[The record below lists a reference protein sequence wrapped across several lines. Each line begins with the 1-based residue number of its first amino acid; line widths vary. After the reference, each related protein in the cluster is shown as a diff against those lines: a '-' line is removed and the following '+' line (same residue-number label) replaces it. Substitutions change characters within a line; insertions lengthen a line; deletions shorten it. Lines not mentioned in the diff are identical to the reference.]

1 MKNKNLFTLLCAFVL
16 VSAGFAF
23 SFWPLVPA
31 GIALLVLYG
40 HTALGI
46 TAGLIFDIVW
56 GAPMGML
63 AFLHFPFLLFALLCV
78 LIRVVALRVI
88 LPRGDLDAL

>member
-1 MKNKNLFTLLCAFVL
+1 MICACML
-16 VSAGFAF
+16 IAAGLIF

-46 TAGLIFDIVW
+46 TAGLFFDIVW

-78 LIRVVALRVI
+78 LIRVGALRVI
-88 LPRGDLDAL
+88 LPRGGLDAL